1 MILNSHTELGLP
13 VSEVEGAV
21 AEESWMLVGSR
32 KPLFVFYDGLEPAHR
47 SPIIFNINIRR
58 TTLAIKKEQ
67 SQISSYAFICF
78 KLFRAQNN
86 GRSTDNVRT
95 DRGLDR
101 SNSRLAGHFDRS
113 FLDANIL

>member
-13 VSEVEGAV
+13 VREVEGAV
-21 AEESWMLVGSR
+21 AEESCMLVGSR

-67 SQISSYAFICF
+67 SQITRAVTL
-78 KLFRAQNN
+78 LFVLTFTN
-86 GRSTDNVRT
+86 
-95 DRGLDR
+95 
-101 SNSRLAGHFDRS
+101 
-113 FLDANIL
+113 